1 MHPDRVRKVA
11 TNLGDVSHFLDRSDI
26 NDRLRDMP
34 ANPWHDVDVSP
45 HVASTN
51 DELMR
56 DPRPWRALVTDN
68 QVAGRGRLDRSWEAP
83 PGASIALSA
92 TLPLPRDATRWGW
105 VPLLVGLAVRR
116 AVRDLTGASVGLKW
130 PNDVLIRPHG
140 RAPWGKLAGILCQAS
155 GGADPSVVVGIGINV
170 HQNAEDLP
178 VDTATSL
185 HIAGYDVR
193 CEDLIV
199 AVLRALAQ
207 IQQEWDSADEDDA
220 YRAACVTV
228 GQQVRVEL
236 PGDQSVTGPALDID
250 EMGRLVID
258 TPDGP
263 VPHAVGDVIHIR
275 PEERRLPPEPDPHDR
290 AAFVDALEARLL
302 GAPRTMRREDIAKGA
317 GATPEATSRLWRAL
331 GFASARDEDVVFS
344 DADLDAVRAVR
355 RIVRDGELDEP
366 TVLGL
371 ARAVGRS
378 TDRLAMWSLQVIT
391 DMVTGEEG
399 IGVDSRLAR
408 LAAERAVEVAEDLTP
423 LICYVWRRNLAV
435 AISRMIAD
443 SEPESHI
450 GVRRTIG
457 FADLVNFT
465 QLTRQLGERELAAL
479 VQRFES
485 LASDIV
491 AAHGGAV
498 VKTVGDEVLFS
509 HVTVEGGVAIA
520 FDLIDQ
526 AAADDLIP
534 RMRVGVATGRV
545 LARLGDVYGNTVNR
559 ASRLSSAAE
568 PGTVLA
574 DSDVAAALAAHA
586 DVRAVAREAIHLPG
600 IGQITSWVLSRR
612 HGQLLSP
619 P

>member
-1 MHPDRVRKVA
+1 MTGPGNTA
-11 TNLGDVSHFLDRSDI
+11 TSLGDVSHFLDRSEI
-26 NDRLRDMP
+26 NDRLRDIP
-34 ANPWHDVDVSP
+34 GNPWRDVDVSP
-45 HVASTN
+45 QVASTN
-51 DELMR
+51 DELLR
-56 DPRPWRALVTDN
+56 SPRPWRALVTDN
-68 QVAGRGRLDRSWEAP
+68 QVAGRGRLDRTWEAP
-83 PGASIALSA
+83 AGTSIALSA
-92 TLPLPRDATRWGW
+92 TLPLPHDATRWGW
-105 VPLLVGLAVRR
+105 VPLLVGVAVRR
-116 AVRDLTGASVGLKW
+116 AVRDLTGASIGLKW
-130 PNDVLIRPHG
+130 PNDVLARPDA
-140 RAPWGKLAGILCQAS
+140 RTQWAKLAGILCQAT
-155 GGADPSVVVGIGINV
+155 GGAEPSVVVGIGINV
-170 HQNAEDLP
+170 HQAAHELP
-178 VDTATSL
+178 VETATSL
-185 HIAGYDVR
+185 HLIGYDVR

-199 AVLRALAQ
+199 AVLRQLAQ
-207 IQQEWDSADEDDA
+207 VQQEWNGPGEDGA

-236 PGDQSVTGPALDID
+236 SGDESITGAALDID
-250 EMGRLVID
+250 DMGRLVVD
-258 TPDGP
+258 TPEGP

-275 PEERRLPPEPDPHDR
+275 PGERDLLPEPDPQDR
-290 AAFVDALEARLL
+290 AAFVDALEERLL
-302 GAPRTMRREDIAKGA
+302 GAPRSLRRADIAKGA
-317 GATPEATSRLWRAL
+317 GVTAEQTGRLWRAL

-344 DADLDAVRAVR
+344 ETDREAVRAVAR
-355 RIVRDGELDEP
+355 TVRDGELDEE

-391 DMVTGEEG
+391 DMVTGHDG
-399 IGVDSRLAR
+399 MGVDSRVAR
-408 LAAERAVEVAEDLTP
+408 LAAERAVDVAGELTP
-423 LICYVWRRNLAV
+423 LISYVWRRKLAV

-450 GVRRTIG
+450 GVIRTIG

-491 AAHGGAV
+491 AVHGGAV

-509 HVTVEGGVAIA
+509 HTTVEGATAIA

-534 RMRVGVATGRV
+534 RMRVGLATGRV

-559 ASRLSSAAE
+559 ASRLSGAAE

-574 DSDVAAALAAHA
+574 DSDVAAALSAHA
-586 DVRAVAREAIHLPG
+586 NVRAVAREAIHLPG

-612 HGQLLSP
+612 PGELLSP

>member
-1 MHPDRVRKVA
+1 M
-11 TNLGDVSHFLDRSDI
+11 SHFLDRSEI
-26 NDRLRDMP
+26 NDRLHDLP
-34 ANPWHDVDVSP
+34 DNPWRDVDVSP
-45 HVASTN
+45 QVASTN

-56 DPRPWRALVTDN
+56 DPQPWRALVTDN

-83 PGASIALSA
+83 AGTSIALSA
-92 TLPLPRDATRWGW
+92 TMPLPRDATRWGW

-130 PNDVLIRPHG
+130 PNDVLV
-140 RAPWGKLAGILCQAS
+140 RANSREPWAKLAGILCQAS

-170 HQNAEDLP
+170 HQSTDELP

-185 HIAGYDVR
+185 HLAGYDVR
-193 CEDLIV
+193 CEDLVV
-199 AVLRALAQ
+199 AVLRALALVQ
-207 IQQEWDSADEDDA
+207 REWDGVDEDDA
-220 YRAACVTV
+220 YRAACVTI
-228 GQQVRVEL
+228 GQLVRVEL
-236 PGDQSVTGPALDID
+236 SGDEAVTGTASDID
-250 EMGRLVID
+250 EMGRLLID
-258 TPDGP
+258 TPQGP

-275 PEERRLPPEPDPHDR
+275 PGEVRPAPEPDPHDR
-290 AAFVDALEARLL
+290 AAFVDALEERLL
-302 GAPRTMRREDIAKGA
+302 GAPRELRRADIARAA
-317 GATPEATSRLWRAL
+317 GVTEDETSRLWRAL
-331 GFASARDEDVVFS
+331 GFASARDEDVVFTET
-344 DADLDAVRAVR
+344 DLEAVRAVAR
-355 RIVRDGELDEP
+355 TVQDGELDER

-391 DMVTGEEG
+391 DMVTGDDG
-399 IGVDSRLAR
+399 GVDSRVAR

-423 LICYVWRRNLAV
+423 LITYVWRRNLAV

-485 LASDIV
+485 LASDVV

-509 HVTVEGGVAIA
+509 HTTVEGGVAIA

-574 DSDVAAALAAHA
+574 DSDVAAALTGQA

-612 HGQLLSP
+612 HGELLSP

>member
-1 MHPDRVRKVA
+1 M
-11 TNLGDVSHFLDRSDI
+11 SHFLDRSEI
-26 NDRLRDMP
+26 NDRLD
-34 ANPWHDVDVSP
+34 ATPWQDVDVSP
-45 HVASTN
+45 EVASTN

-56 DPRPWRALVTDN
+56 NPQPWRALVTDN
-68 QVAGRGRLDRSWEAP
+68 QVAGRGRLDRTWVAP
-83 PGASIALSA
+83 AGTSIALSA

-105 VPLLVGLAVRR
+105 VPLLVGVAVRR
-116 AVRDLTGASVGLKW
+116 AIRDLTGASIGLKW
-130 PNDVLIRPHG
+130 PNDVLARPDA
-140 RAPWGKLAGILCQAS
+140 RAPWAKLAGILCQAT
-155 GGADPSVVVGIGINV
+155 GGPDPVVVVGVGINV
-170 HQNAEDLP
+170 HQTADQLP
-178 VDTATSL
+178 VNTATSL
-185 HIAGYDVR
+185 HLAGYDVR

-199 AVLRALAQ
+199 AVLEQLVVV
-207 IQQEWDSADEDDA
+207 QQEWDGQTEDAA

-228 GQQVRVEL
+228 GQQVRVERS
-236 PGDQSVTGPALDID
+236 GDDPVTGTALDID
-250 EMGRLVID
+250 NMGRLVLD
-258 TPDGP
+258 TPEGA

-275 PEERRLPPEPDPHDR
+275 PGEGDLLPEPDPHDR
-290 AAFVDALEARLL
+290 AAFVDALEERLL
-302 GAPRTMRREDIAKGA
+302 GAPRTLRRADIAKAA
-317 GATPEATSRLWRAL
+317 GVTSEDTSRLWRAL
-331 GFASARDEDVVFS
+331 GFASAREEDVVFTE
-344 DADLDAVRAVR
+344 ADLEAVR
-355 RIVRDGELDEP
+355 RAAQTVRDGSLDET

-391 DMVTGEEG
+391 DMVTGDDG
-399 IGVDSRLAR
+399 IGVDSRVAR
-408 LAAERAVEVAEDLTP
+408 AAAERAVDVAENLTP
-423 LICYVWRRNLAV
+423 LISYVWRRNLAV

-450 GVRRTIG
+450 GVIRTIG

-465 QLTRQLGERELAAL
+465 QLTRQLGERELAVL

-485 LASDIV
+485 LASDVV
-491 AAHGGAV
+491 ALHGGAV

-509 HVTVEGGVAIA
+509 HTTVEGAAAIA

-559 ASRLSSAAE
+559 ASRLSSAAD

-574 DSDVAAALAAHA
+574 DSDVAAALA
-586 DVRAVAREAIHLPG
+586 DSPQVRAVAREAINLPG

-612 HGQLLSP
+612 PGELLSP

>member
-1 MHPDRVRKVA
+1 M
-11 TNLGDVSHFLDRSDI
+11 SHFLDRSEI
-26 NDRLRDMP
+26 NDRLHGTLG
-34 ANPWHDVDVSP
+34 NPWHDVDVSP
-45 HVASTN
+45 QVASTN

-83 PGASIALSA
+83 AGTAIALSA

-105 VPLLVGLAVRR
+105 VPLLVGVAVRR
-116 AVRDLTGASVGLKW
+116 AIRDLTGASIGLKW
-130 PNDVLIRPHG
+130 PNDVLARRDP
-140 RAPWGKLAGILCQAS
+140 RAPWAKLAGILCQAT

-170 HQNAEDLP
+170 HQTEDELP

-185 HIAGYDVR
+185 HLVGYDVR
-193 CEDLIV
+193 CEDLVV
-199 AVLRALAQ
+199 AVLQALAA
-207 IQQEWDSADEDDA
+207 IQQEWSGASEDSA

-228 GQQVRVEL
+228 GQQVRVEMS
-236 PGDQSVTGPALDID
+236 GDASVTGTALDID
-250 EMGRLVID
+250 EMGRLVVD
-258 TPDGP
+258 TPQGP

-275 PEERRLPPEPDPHDR
+275 PGEASRLPEPDPHDR
-290 AAFVDALEARLL
+290 AAFVDALEERLL
-302 GAPRTMRREDIAKGA
+302 GAPRSLRRADVAQGA
-317 GATPEATSRLWRAL
+317 GVTAEQTSRLWRAL
-331 GFASARDEDVVFS
+331 GFASARDEDVVFTET
-344 DADLDAVRAVR
+344 DLEAVRSVARTVQ
-355 RIVRDGELDEP
+355 DGELDET

-391 DMVTGEEG
+391 DMVTDDG
-399 IGVDSRLAR
+399 IGVDSRVAR
-408 LAAERAVEVAEDLTP
+408 LAAQRAVEVADDLTP
-423 LICYVWRRNLAV
+423 LFSYVFRRNLAV

-485 LASDIV
+485 LASDVV

-509 HVTVEGGVAIA
+509 HTTVEGGVAIA
-520 FDLIDQ
+520 FDLIAQ

-559 ASRLSSAAE
+559 ASRLSSAAD

-574 DSDVAAALAAHA
+574 DSDVAAALADHA

-612 HGQLLSP
+612 HGELLSP

>member
-1 MHPDRVRKVA
+1 METMP
-11 TNLGDVSHFLDRSDI
+11 TNLGDVSHFLDRSEI
-26 NDRLRDMP
+26 NDRLHDS
-34 ANPWHDVDVSP
+34 PWHDVDVSP
-45 HVASTN
+45 QVASTN

-56 DPRPWRALVTDN
+56 DPQPWRALVTDN

-83 PGASIALSA
+83 AGTSIALSA
-92 TLPLPRDATRWGW
+92 TMPLPRDATRWGW

-130 PNDVLIRPHG
+130 PNDVLLRADA
-140 RAPWGKLAGILCQAS
+140 RAPWAKLAGILCQAS

-170 HQNAEDLP
+170 HQDTEDLP

-185 HIAGYDVR
+185 HLAGYDVR

-199 AVLRALAQ
+199 GVLRALAKV
-207 IQQEWDSADEDDA
+207 QEEWNGADEDDA
-220 YRAACVTV
+220 YRAACVTI

-236 PGDQSVTGPALDID
+236 SGDESVTGDALDID

-275 PEERRLPPEPDPHDR
+275 PGAGRLPPEPDPHDR
-290 AAFVDALEARLL
+290 AAFVDALEERLL
-302 GAPRTMRREDIAKGA
+302 GAPRSMRRVDIARGA
-317 GATPEATSRLWRAL
+317 GMSGEETGRLWRAL
-331 GFASARDEDVVFS
+331 GFASARDDDMVFTET
-344 DADLDAVRAVR
+344 DLEAVRAVAR
-355 RIVRDGELDEP
+355 TVRDGELDEP

-391 DMVTGEEG
+391 DMVTGDDG
-399 IGVDSRLAR
+399 IGVDSRVAR
-408 LAAERAVEVAEDLTP
+408 LAAERAVEVSEDLTP
-423 LICYVWRRNLAV
+423 LITYVWRRNLAV

-465 QLTRQLGERELAAL
+465 QLTRQLGERELATL

-485 LASDIV
+485 LASDVV

-509 HVTVEGGVAIA
+509 HTTVEGGVAIA

-559 ASRLSSAAE
+559 ASRLSGAAE

-574 DSDVAAALAAHA
+574 DSDVAAALAGHA

-612 HGQLLSP
+612 HGELLSP

>member
-1 MHPDRVRKVA
+1 M
-11 TNLGDVSHFLDRSDI
+11 SHFLDRSEI
-26 NDRLRDMP
+26 NDRLESTPWRDI
-34 ANPWHDVDVSP
+34 DVSP
-45 HVASTN
+45 EVASTN

-68 QVAGRGRLDRSWEAP
+68 QVAGRGRLDRSWVAP
-83 PGASIALSA
+83 AGTSIALSA

-105 VPLLVGLAVRR
+105 VPLLVGVAVRR
-116 AVRDLTGASVGLKW
+116 AVRDLTGASIGLKW
-130 PNDVLIRPHG
+130 PNDVLARADA
-140 RAPWGKLAGILCQAS
+140 RAPWSKLAGILCQAT

-170 HQNAEDLP
+170 HQTAEELP

-185 HIAGYDVR
+185 HLVGHDVR

-199 AVLRALAQ
+199 GVLRALAQ
-207 IQQEWDSADEDDA
+207 IQQEWDGDGEDSA

-228 GQQVRVEL
+228 GQQVRVEMS
-236 PGDQSVTGPALDID
+236 GDESVTGPALDID
-250 EMGRLVID
+250 AMGRLVVD
-258 TPDGP
+258 TPEGP

-275 PEERRLPPEPDPHDR
+275 PGEMDLLPEPDPHDR
-290 AAFVDALEARLL
+290 AAFVDALEERLL
-302 GAPRTMRREDIAKGA
+302 GAPRSMRRSDIARGA
-317 GATPEATSRLWRAL
+317 GVTEEETSRLWRAL

-344 DADLDAVRAVR
+344 EADLTAVQAVAR
-355 RIVRDGELDEP
+355 TVRDGELDEA

-391 DMVTGEEG
+391 DMVTGDDG
-399 IGVDSRLAR
+399 IGVDSRVAR
-408 LAAERAVEVAEDLTP
+408 LAAQRAVDVAEELTP
-423 LICYVWRRNLAV
+423 LITYVWRRNLAV

-485 LASDIV
+485 LASDVV
-491 AAHGGAV
+491 ATQGGAV
-498 VKTVGDEVLFS
+498 VKTVGDEILFS
-509 HVTVEGGVAIA
+509 HTTVEGAVAIA

-559 ASRLSSAAE
+559 ASRLSGAAE

-574 DSDVAAALAAHA
+574 DSDVAAALTDDPH
-586 DVRAVAREAIHLPG
+586 VRAVAREAIHLPG

-612 HGQLLSP
+612 HGELLSP